1 MVACQR
7 LGQAKRQE
15 QNVSNDLGTC
25 RLRGSVLLACIWAM
39 SLCLLAGFPDPAA
52 ANWSDDPERC
62 DDANEVERSTAAWY
76 NMCIA
81 AKDKTKSP
89 PQYLPSID
97 PRKLPGDLYSQLK
110 AQCDASLRNDANRAQ
125 RCLIDMSLSYRAKAQ
140 CGAVATAPVDE
151 DLRACMRDASVA
163 ILMREEPTVRSRCSS
178 KNPGKELIDCVD
190 VAYLFG
196 SRGGRTADQE
206 RALNEQ
212 RASMTSR
219 LRDSQTKD
227 TQASTSPGKASSPPT
242 GCAPGYGMKPTPGAF
257 GAWSCQR
264 LGVIF
269 LTPEGKIA
277 GNQSDPGNSAG
288 GAPIKTDPAPSS
300 GLPAPSQ
307 PSAKIGSPSWAP
319 TNAPSTARA
328 GAGAGG
334 PSPAPRAAPVSG
346 GSPNRQSDVI
356 GGPSRPGGQDIRSYD
371 SKQGAIVVGD
381 GRKVNIKPMMA
392 ALEKVAPAAAKQPFV
407 ASPGGGLRLSP
418 AVQRALVQNGS
429 ALRKVGGVEL
439 DVTFE
444 NLALLGVPEMR
455 VTGPAT
461 LIDNPVMISLRRL
474 VAAAKPY
481 ADSAEHWRS
490 LPEDIRYLGG
500 LGRVHGYVLDPS
512 TKDVFIVGTPAIS
525 REARLDIDLFTVL
538 METVWAK
545 GLTPGV
551 SIDPMPAGSSGS
563 DDSPRRSNITRG
575 RDGTAIDWLAPMRTR
590 LINLPS
596 DALVSRI
603 MLDADYEMKRIN
615 YGLVKVDFKTYVDV
629 LKDEKYRPYLGR
641 WWFQPIPLN
650 SNTVRVSASGRV
662 LLYDAGVQLLSESMT
677 VENAALAGTGEA
689 DPLTERA
696 AEEFTRGYQHLES
709 SPTVK
714 PAGVFALLRGIT
726 DIVTMGKVLRDSE
739 VDYSVLDEFRR
750 LPYRHLSGAEAV
762 PTSYPVLTTKFVRRD
777 GTSGGAR
784 GGSRFRADRR
794 AAPSIVS
801 MMMSVS
807 RSSGQRQISRVTAS
821 CSAWR

>member
-1 MVACQR
+1 
-7 LGQAKRQE
+7 
-15 QNVSNDLGTC
+15 
-25 RLRGSVLLACIWAM
+25 M

-76 NMCIA
+76 NMCV
-81 AKDKTKSP
+81 AKNEPKRP
-89 PQYLPSID
+89 ALFLPSID
-97 PRKLPGDLYSQLK
+97 PRKLPDPLYSQLK

-346 GSPNRQSDVI
+346 GSPNRQSDVT

-490 LPEDIRYLGG
+490 LPEDIRYPGG

-696 AEEFTRGYQHLES
+696 AEEFTRGYQNLES